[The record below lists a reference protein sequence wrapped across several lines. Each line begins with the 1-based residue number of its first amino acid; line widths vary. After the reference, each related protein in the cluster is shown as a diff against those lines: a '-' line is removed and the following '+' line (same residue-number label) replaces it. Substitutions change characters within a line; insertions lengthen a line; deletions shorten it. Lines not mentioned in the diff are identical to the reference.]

1 MTIIIAKCFDDAEY
15 VNKGYSVVATLDNV
29 RVKENSSII
38 NPVFIIHTPADLGFN
53 YVIVSA
59 WGRKYY
65 VRNITV
71 INASSIEVE
80 CHVDVLAS
88 FASGIRACTAI
99 VDKQQNMAGDARYID
114 DGSYVMECRD
124 KIEAYNFNNGFTS
137 SAHILITA
145 GG

>member
-1 MTIIIAKCFDDAEY
+1 MTITIAKCFDDHEY
-15 VNKGYSVVATLDNV
+15 VDKSYTVVGTLENV
-29 RVKENSSII
+29 HVKDDSSIVD
-38 NPVFIIHTPADLGFN
+38 PTFIIHTRSDLGFN
-53 YVIVSA
+53 YVIVPS

-71 INASSIEVE
+71 VDGVRLAVE

-88 FASGIRACTAI
+88 FSAGIRACTGI
-99 VDKQQNMAGDARYID
+99 VDKQENMSGEAKYID

-124 KIEAYNFNNGFTS
+124 KMESYNFNNGFTS

>member
-1 MTIIIAKCFDDAEY
+1 MTITLGKCYDDHEY
-15 VNKGYSVVATLDNV
+15 VDKAYTK
-29 RVKENSSII
+29 VKDTTAIIKEGTSIVD
-38 NPVFIIHTPADLGFN
+38 PTFILHTPSDLGFN
-53 YVIVSA
+53 YVIVPD

-65 VRNITV
+65 VRNTTV
-71 INASSIEVE
+71 LNAESIAID

-88 FASGIRACTAI
+88 FASGIRACTGI
-99 VDKQQNMAGDARYID
+99 IDKQENMSGEAKYID

-124 KIEAYNFNNGFTS
+124 RVESYNFNNGFTS